1 MIMCYSECLIV
12 CFIFYMNDSVW
23 LIQGDL
29 NESVT
34 LILNDWF
41 CVIDSVGLIQ
51 IVMIKC
57 YSECL
62 IGCFIF
68 YMNDSVWLIQGDL
81 NESVTLILNDW
92 FCVIDSVGLI
102 QIVMIKCYSECLI
115 GCFIFYMNDSVGLI
129 PYDWFSV
136 IDSIG
141 LILLD
146 WFDSKYLILCDSFKC
161 SRSVGLI
168 SLILW
173 DRILVISLFRGGLAE
188 RLNRLHSRQKSAI
201 SFWRHQCNSTTSA
214 GKTHPIWIL
223 FIWRLNHV
231 LNVSSVQIISG
242 YFSVSDH

>member
-1 MIMCYSECLIV
+1 M
-12 CFIFYMNDSVW
+12 W
-23 LIQGDL
+23 LIPWDWMHMQIML
-29 NESVT
+29 WAWYHAIESKG
-34 LILNDWF
+34 LIPCHWF

-62 IGCFIF
+62 IGCFI
-68 YMNDSVWLIQGDL
+68 Y
-81 NESVTLILNDW
+81 
-92 FCVIDSVGLI
+92 
-102 QIVMIKCYSECLI
+102 
-115 GCFIFYMNDSVGLI
+115 YMNDSVGLI
-129 PYDWFSV
+129 PYDRYRFNSL
-136 IDSIG
+136 G
-141 LILLD
+141 LILCD
-146 WFDSKYLILCDSFKC
+146 LILCDSFKC

-214 GKTHPIWIL
+214 GKTHPTWIL

-242 YFSVSDH
+242 YFSVPDH